1 MLETYAMFQVFK
13 REYSVDRRKQESER
27 IRIKYPDRVPVICER
42 DPRSDIPNID
52 RKKYLVPGDLTV
64 AQFTFVIRKRLK
76 LPPERG
82 MFLFVNGAC
91 PQKSHLMSA
100 LYEDAK
106 DDDGFLYVSYAG
118 ENVFGALYFL

>member
-1 MLETYAMFQVFK
+1 MLETSAMFQVFK
-13 REYSVDRRKQESER
+13 LEYSLERRKQESER
-27 IRIKYPDRVPVICER
+27 IRLKYPDRVPVICER

-82 MFLFVNGAC
+82 MFLFVKGAC

-106 DDDGFLYVSYAG
+106 DADGFLYVSYAG
-118 ENVFGALYFL
+118 ENVFGISRS